1 MFSEKDVSSYSLLAR
16 FYILFVLVE
25 VGILCVYVYV
35 CVYIYMLLI
44 IVSKNEILSL
54 FYETLNTSDTK
65 KLELKRTVFP
75 FLPQYETLFAL

>member
-1 MFSEKDVSSYSLLAR
+1 MCMYM
-16 FYILFVLVE
+16 
-25 VGILCVYVYV
+25 